1 MNRLLIN
8 FRIAKTDE
16 KYNGIDKIDIYKNL
30 FIKKIEEFIR
40 SFGNIDYS
48 LALTILCSNS
58 INLMDEVISIISIL
72 EAVNYNIENLYN
84 LDGMK
89 YSETKKFLNN
99 IRSNSYQ
106 NYKSDIEYLLKI
118 CDNFKSIF
126 KLKNIF
132 NNEKVI
138 NC

>member
-1 MNRLLIN
+1 MI
-8 FRIAKTDE
+8 FIK
-16 KYNGIDKIDIYKNL
+16 KPIYQ
-30 FIKKIEEFIR
+30 KKIEEFIR

-89 YSETKKFLNN
+89 YSETKKFL
-99 IRSNSYQ
+99 ITLGQ
-106 NYKSDIEYLLKI
+106 IHIKI
-118 CDNFKSIF
+118 I
-126 KLKNIF
+126 
-132 NNEKVI
+132 KVI
-138 NC
+138 